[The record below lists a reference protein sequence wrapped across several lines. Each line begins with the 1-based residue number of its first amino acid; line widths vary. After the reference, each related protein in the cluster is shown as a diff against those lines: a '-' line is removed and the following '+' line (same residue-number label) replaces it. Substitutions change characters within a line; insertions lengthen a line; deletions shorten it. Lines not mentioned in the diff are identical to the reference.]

1 MLGTWLS
8 NVMLFYQLAQNG
20 PVPSLAA
27 YHWWDDPQSHKSYI
41 FSVNTGPLD
50 KMKQTLSPIFF
61 LLKIILEFIFR
72 IIVGLKESWGW
83 DAITCWRLVK
93 NGVYY
98 NPPLTQSRRK
108 KNEATCFGWSLTLS
122 WWWEKYRQ
130 HSSECSVRC
139 SAHCTKMQDKKTAEI
154 WWNFIPNCI

>member
-1 MLGTWLS
+1 MNVGDLIIQCNVILPTCSERPCPFPSSISLMRWSAKPQILYFLCQHWTTGQNEANVTNFLS
-8 NVMLFYQLAQNG
+8 FK
-20 PVPSLAA
+20 
-27 YHWWDDPQSHKSYI
+27 D
-41 FSVNTGPLD
+41 NTG
-50 KMKQTLSPIFF
+50 IH
-61 LLKIILEFIFR
+61 FR
-72 IIVGLKESWGW
+72 IIVGLKQSWGW
-83 DAITCWRLVK
+83 DAIPCWRLVK

>member
-1 MLGTWLS
+1 MLLHQFS
-8 NVMLFYQLAQNG
+8 QKG

-41 FSVNTGPLD
+41 FSVNTGVD
-50 KMKQTLSPIFF
+50 WTTGQNEANVITNFLSFKDNTGIH
-61 LLKIILEFIFR
+61 FR
-72 IIVGLKESWGW
+72 IIVGLKQSWGW
-83 DAITCWRLVK
+83 DAIPCWRMVK
-93 NGVYY
+93 NGMTY